1 MVKESA
7 CKTGDLNWTPGLER
21 SPGERNGIHS
31 SMAWEI
37 PWTVEPGGLQSMRLQ
52 KVRFD
57 CVTNAFAIQDE
68 VLT

>member
-21 SPGERNGIHS
+21 SPGEGNGIPS
-31 SMAWEI
+31 SIAWEI
-37 PWTVEPGGLQSMRLQ
+37 PWTVEPGGLQHERLQ
-52 KVRFD
+52 KVRLD
-57 CVTNAFAIQDE
+57 CVTNAFTIQDE